1 MNQSPSNKPGIVD
14 PFGRTIT
21 YLRLSVTDRCDF
33 RCVYCMAEEMVFL
46 PKKELLSLEESLSIA
61 RALVELGV
69 TKIRL
74 TGGEPLVRK
83 NIGWLASKL
92 GKLDGLN
99 ELTLTTNGSQL
110 ERYAKTLIESGVKR
124 INISMDSTDPK
135 EFRQITRTGD
145 IARVMKGIEAARQAG
160 FERIKI
166 NAVIMKGLNDQQ
178 ILPLLE
184 FCLARDLDISFIE
197 EMPLGNITDHSRP
210 LAFISSNEVREKIAT
225 RYQLTPSIART
236 GGPSRY
242 WQIPGQNIRIGFIS
256 PHSHNFCGDC
266 NRVRLTAQGQLLLC
280 LGHENAIDLR
290 AVVRRYP
297 GEIKPIQDALLG
309 GIVNKPERHEFT
321 HSDHLQ
327 VVRFMNMTG
336 G

>member
-1 MNQSPSNKPGIVD
+1 MMQSPSNKPGIVD

-46 PKKELLSLEESLSIA
+46 PKKELLTLEESLLIA
-61 RALVELGV
+61 RALVDLGI

-83 NIGWLASKL
+83 NIDWLASNL
-92 GKLDGLN
+92 GELDGLN

-110 ERYAKTLIESGVKR
+110 ERYADTLFQSGVKR
-124 INISMDSTDPK
+124 INISLDSTDQ
-135 EFRQITRTGD
+135 EAFRQITRTGD
-145 IARVMKGIEAARQAG
+145 LHKVIRGIEAARNAG
-160 FERIKI
+160 FQRIKI
-166 NAVIMKGLNDQQ
+166 NAVIMKGLNDLQ
-178 ILPLLE
+178 ILPLLD

-197 EMPLGNITDHSRP
+197 EMPLGNIIDHSRP
-210 LAFISSNEVREKIAT
+210 LAFMSSEEVRNQILS
-225 RYQLTPSIART
+225 RYQLTPSLART

-242 WQIPGQNIRIGFIS
+242 WQIPGEPIRIGFIS
-256 PHSHNFCGDC
+256 PHSNNFCGDC

-280 LGHENAIDLR
+280 LGHENALDLR
-290 AVVRRYP
+290 TIVRRYP
-297 GEIKPIQDALLG
+297 GQITPIQDALRS

-321 HSDHLQ
+321 HSDEPQ